1 MMLKGKYVATIT
13 INFNFPDD
21 NDAERPEAL
30 LPNKLI
36 KKQFEDE
43 LADAIKQEIEEIM
56 DQQFMQTSV
65 ETEYIYYCEE

>member
-1 MMLKGKYVATIT
+1 MLKGKYVATVT

-21 NDAERPEAL
+21 NDAERPRTL

-36 KKQFEDE
+36 KEQFENE
-43 LADAIKQEIEEIM
+43 LADVIKQGIEEII

-65 ETEYIYYCEE
+65 ETEYIDYHEE

>member
-1 MMLKGKYVATIT
+1 MLKGKYIATIT

-21 NDAERPEAL
+21 NDAERPRTL

-36 KKQFEDE
+36 KEQLENE
-43 LADAIKQEIEEIM
+43 LADAIKQEIEGIM

-65 ETEYIYYCEE
+65 EMEYIDYCEE

>member
-1 MMLKGKYVATIT
+1 MLKGKYIATIT

-21 NDAERPEAL
+21 NDAERPETL

-36 KKQFEDE
+36 KEQLENE
-43 LADAIKQEIEEIM
+43 LADAIKQELEGIM

-65 ETEYIYYCEE
+65 EMEYIDYYEE